1 MMKGK
6 PTCWKVVTQ
15 LFVWR
20 RNTVQYDF
28 QKHKC
33 TAGKRTSC
41 LFAAFLNLFY
51 SCREGAKM
59 HFISTTVPTET
70 FCISKKARA
79 TYRVLAGSECWP
91 PWSLALRNIPFF
103 FLLLPELIL
112 LNMWK
117 GQNRKSFYCT
127 YWSKFHTTTEEKT
140 KLDINAKLKTLTE
153 RVMTACIDTSF
164 MLPQREKNF
173 NVIELPNFWF
183 ERGTSTK
190 LLASSSVVRNKLFL
204 LILATYFLNLH
215 QTNSSKMKL

>member
-1 MMKGK
+1 MI
-6 PTCWKVVTQ
+6 
-15 LFVWR
+15 F
-20 RNTVQYDF
+20 RNTSALQARGPLASLLPSWIYFIPAEKAPKCISF
-28 QKHKC
+28 QQQC
-33 TAGKRTSC
+33 LLRPFVFRKRPE
-41 LFAAFLNLFY
+41 L
-51 SCREGAKM
+51 
-59 HFISTTVPTET
+59 PTE
-70 FCISKKARA
+70 C
-79 TYRVLAGSECWP
+79 
-91 PWSLALRNIPFF
+91 SLALSADHPGLWHCATFLF